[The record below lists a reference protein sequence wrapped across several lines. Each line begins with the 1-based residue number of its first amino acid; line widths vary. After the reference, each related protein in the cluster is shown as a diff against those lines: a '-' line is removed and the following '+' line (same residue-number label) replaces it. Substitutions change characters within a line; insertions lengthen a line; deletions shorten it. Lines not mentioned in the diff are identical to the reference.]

1 MSILFADLVGFTTLA
16 EGRDPEEVRD
26 LLSGYFETCR
36 TVIARYG
43 GTVEKFIGDAVM
55 AMWGAP
61 IAHEDDAERAVRA
74 GVELVTAVGA
84 LGEELGI
91 GALAVRVGVVSGQ
104 AAVTVGAVG
113 QGLVAGDVV
122 NTASRLQAA
131 ARPGTVLV
139 DEATYRAARNS
150 VAFEPAGDH
159 ALPGKRLTVAAWE
172 AQHVVA
178 LRRGDGRSAL
188 PEAPLVGRDSV
199 MTIARDLFHAV
210 REERTMRL
218 CSIIGQAGI
227 GKSRIVWELEKYL
240 DGLVEQVFWHQ
251 ARSPAYGEGL
261 SFWALAEMVRWRA
274 GIVASEPPAAS
285 RRRLSACLVQFIPDE
300 QERRWVGPYLASL
313 LGLGPA
319 PSGEREEAFAA
330 WRTFFERVSD
340 QGTTVLVFDDIHWA
354 DSGLLDFIE
363 RLAQRASARPILIV
377 AVARPELL
385 ERRTDWGAGWRNHVG
400 LNLEPLPR
408 SAMGHLLSGL
418 APGLPT
424 NVAGRILDRA
434 EGIPLYAVELLRM
447 LVDRGD
453 LEAVDGTYAVRT
465 ELTQLAVPETLHAL
479 VAARLDGLDPG
490 DRALIRDAAV
500 LGQAFRPEA
509 LAAIA
514 GTSVAAL
521 EPRLHRLVRREF
533 LVPDTD
539 GHALDQHRLRFSEW
553 LVREVA
559 YGTLARRD
567 RRARHLAAGRYFDSL
582 GDPEQVGAVA
592 THLLAAYQ
600 AGSSG
605 PDSAE
610 LASAAARAL
619 RAAAERASSLHS
631 PDQALEF
638 IAGALSV
645 TTDEAQQAQL
655 WEQAAASA
663 QAAARLREAAQ
674 YSRQAI
680 DWYKAHADHSAVART
695 TARLGTILMIGYE
708 PEASIALVQSA
719 LEQLGDDPVL
729 QDDPAIVA
737 LLAGLARANLT
748 GGRTREATAWADK
761 ALEGAERLGLPAM
774 IAESLAI
781 KGAALMEGGRTVEGA
796 GLVRASLAMA
806 DEHGLVVPALRARNS
821 LAAGLLL
828 DDPRAALET
837 AREGLDVA
845 RRLGF
850 RDLAIRLASNWAEA
864 ALQVGAWDAT
874 LELLGELDRDD
885 LPLLDRIDFGGIEAL
900 VMTWRGDLDAAARFA
915 ALEALIPTVGG
926 ELPMA
931 MLTYRRSVARLALGR
946 SHEALAD
953 AEATAACVLAYGDR
967 TAFLDGHVP
976 IARAALW
983 TGDMER
989 LERSLTEMAGLRLHG
1004 RWAAATRS
1012 TLQAGLTALR
1022 GDSSTAVEGYADAA
1036 VEWRRLDVPLGLA
1049 LSQLEAATF
1058 LPPASEEAITAAQ
1071 EARSI
1076 LEGLQASALL
1086 ERLDAGPP
1094 QHSTPRRTR
1103 APASQRG

>member
-1 MSILFADLVGFTTLA
+1 MSILFADLVGFTSLA
-16 EGRDPEEVRD
+16 ESRDPEEVRD

-36 TVIARYG
+36 TVIVRYG

-84 LGEELGI
+84 LGDELGI
-91 GALAVRVGVVSGQ
+91 AELAVRVGVVSGQ

-122 NTASRLQAA
+122 NTASRLQGA

-139 DEATYRAARNS
+139 DEATYRAARTS
-150 VAFEPAGDH
+150 VAFEPAGEH

-188 PEAPLVGRDSV
+188 PEAQLVGRDSV
-199 MTIARDLFHAV
+199 MTMVRDLFHSV
-210 REERTMRL
+210 RDERTVRSCL
-218 CSIIGQAGI
+218 IVGQAGI

-240 DGLVEQVFWHQ
+240 DGVVEQVFWHQ

-274 GIVASEPPAAS
+274 GIVGGERPAAS
-285 RRRLSACLVQFIPDE
+285 RRRLTACLAQFIPDDT
-300 QERRWVGPYLASL
+300 ERRWVGPYLASL

-319 PSGEREEAFAA
+319 PSGERDEAFAA
-330 WRTFFERVSD
+330 WRTFFERVAD

-354 DSGLLDFIE
+354 DSGMLDFVE
-363 RLAQRASARPILIV
+363 RLAQRASARPIFIV

-385 ERRTDWGAGWRNHVG
+385 ERRSDWGAGWRNHVG

-408 SAMGHLLSGL
+408 ASMAELLAGL
-418 APGLPT
+418 APGLPST
-424 NVAGRILDRA
+424 VADRILDRA

-465 ELTQLAVPETLHAL
+465 ELTRLAVPETLHAL

-514 GTSVAAL
+514 GTSVSAL
-521 EPRLHRLVRREF
+521 EPRLRRLIRREF
-533 LVPDTD
+533 LVPDSD
-539 GHALDQHRLRFSEW
+539 GRARDHDRLRFSEW

-619 RAAAERASSLHS
+619 REAAERASSLHS
-631 PDQALEF
+631 PDQALEYL
-638 IAGALSV
+638 AGALSV
-645 TTDEAQQAQL
+645 TSDEAEQAQL

-663 QAAARLREAAQ
+663 QAAARLREAEQ

-680 DWYKAHADHSAVART
+680 AWYQTHADRSAVARM
-695 TARLGTILMIGYE
+695 TARLGTILMIGYQ
-708 PEASIALVQSA
+708 PDASIAVVQSA
-719 LEQLGDDPVL
+719 LEELGDDPVL
-729 QDDPAIVA
+729 RDDPVIVA
-737 LLAGLARANLT
+737 LLAGLARALLT
-748 GGRTREATAWADK
+748 GGRPRDAAAWADR
-761 ALEGAERLGLPAM
+761 ALAGAERLELPAM
-774 IAESLAI
+774 IAESLAT
-781 KGAALMEGGRTVEGA
+781 KGAALMEDGRTVEGS

-806 DEHGLVVPALRARNS
+806 EEHGLVVPALRARNS

-837 AREGLDVA
+837 ARTGLDLA
-845 RRLGF
+845 QRLGF

-864 ALQVGAWDAT
+864 ALQVGEWDAT
-874 LELLGELDRDD
+874 LELLGDLDRED
-885 LPLLDRIDFGGIEAL
+885 LPPLDRIDFGGIEAL
-900 VMTWRGDLDAAARFA
+900 IMTWRGDPDAAARFS
-915 ALEALIPTVGG
+915 ALEMLIPLSGG
-926 ELPMA
+926 ELAMA
-931 MLTYRRSVARLALGR
+931 MLTYRRSAARLALGR

-983 TGDMER
+983 TGDPLR
-989 LERSLTEMAGLRLHG
+989 LERSLAEMAELHLHG
-1004 RWAAATRS
+1004 RWAAATRA
-1012 TLQAGLTALR
+1012 TLAAGLAARR
-1022 GDSSTAVEGYADAA
+1022 GDTAAVEDYADAA
-1036 VEWRRLDVPLGLA
+1036 AEWRRLEVPLGLA

-1058 LPPASEEAITAAQ
+1058 LPPDTEEAISAAQ

-1076 LEGLQASALL
+1076 LGGLRAFALL
-1086 ERLDAGPP
+1086 ERLDAGP
-1094 QHSTPRRTR
+1094 QQSGTPLRTQT
-1103 APASQRG
+1103 AAIQPG